1 MPDYQFNT
9 NLGPAAQQ
17 GTSLRDLIGTAGG
30 LQAYQQAQ
38 QVNPLLLQKAQLEL
52 QQAQQVNPLELKAKQ
67 LIVQQAEQTNP
78 LKLKQE
84 QTATEE
90 KQFDLAQKKAQAS
103 RAITGALATS
113 DAFRKGDRKGM
124 MEELASSLKELERA
138 GFSPS
143 EALTAITPL
152 ADMTHRNPTAVAPM
166 LENINRQS
174 VSPESRL
181 ALQTGQVTTNAAGQ
195 LVNVK
200 PALNQINVMGGAQQS
215 GAPAAPAMSAN
226 PTTAQAGLLNKATE
240 TAGADWAQTS
250 QDANTA
256 QGRIAIYQNIKRLTP
271 EAFTGVGGERKKF
284 LSGLAQSIG
293 IPAEELATSSTDELT
308 KNSKLLALAGGNTD
322 AARSIAE
329 LATPNAKMTKDAI
342 LRVADQLIGIEKLKE
357 AKANWLAPYLNNPA
371 EYVRKQQEFN
381 KYSDFRLFQEM
392 TPEEV
397 AKLKASMSPA
407 QQREMSQK
415 IREAK
420 TLGIIQ

>member
-9 NLGPAAQQ
+9 NLGPAQQQ
-17 GTSLRDLIGTAGG
+17 GTSLGDLINTARGV
-30 LQAYQQAQ
+30 QAYQQAEQ
-38 QVNPLLLQKAQLEL
+38 SNPLALQKAQMEIE
-52 QQAQQVNPLELKAKQ
+52 QAKQ
-67 LIVQQAEQTNP
+67 LNP
-78 LKLKQE
+78 LAVQKA
-84 QTATEE
+84 TAETGTAQLGLNKAHAQLSHEMFGGLRNDPDILNAE
-90 KQFDLAQKKAQAS
+90 KNPQAAVRKIIKFES
-103 RAITGALATS
+103 LIENAGVPKTKIAPVSSYLMDEAI
-113 DAFRKGDRKGM
+113 KNPK
-124 MEELASSLKELERA
+124 
-138 GFSPS
+138 
-143 EALTAITPL
+143 ALTSHLDTLIQAGIGAT
-152 ADMTHRNPTAVAPM
+152 N
-166 LENINRQS
+166 QQ
-174 VSPESRL
+174 
-181 ALQTGQVTTNAAGQ
+181 ALQTPGVTTNAAGQ
-195 LVNVK
+195 LVAVQPISNKVR
-200 PALNQINVMGGAQQS
+200 VVGEGGQ
-215 GAPAAPAMSAN
+215 GGVPPTPN
-226 PTTAQAGLLNKATE
+226 PTTAQAGLLNAATT
-240 TAGADWAQTS
+240 TAGADWAQTA

-308 KNSKLLALAGGNTD
+308 KNTKLLSLAGGNTD

-357 AKANWLAPYLNNPA
+357 AKATYLAPYLSNPA
-371 EYVRKQQEFN
+371 EYVKKQQEFN

-392 TPEEV
+392 TPDEV

-407 QQREMSQK
+407 EQQKMSQK